1 MFVIPLLRV
10 YTREERKGDI
20 MKINLLGAIVLI
32 GGVASL
38 TAACSG
44 NPLKPQA
51 LNPGFGDGGSS
62 NGSVNLSD
70 PRFVGPALEV
80 CANQPP
86 ATTDENGDV
95 VEAPVAMC
103 DVAAP
108 APEEPA
114 ADEAPAADAAVSDS
128 AASETPLAIK
138 RFHR

>member
-1 MFVIPLLRV
+1 MGDWSLRTARRRNNSCLPRRAACQFPSSLVPLVLRLFVIPLLRV

-70 PRFVGPALEV
+70 P
-80 CANQPP
+80 
-86 ATTDENGDV
+86 
-95 VEAPVAMC
+95 
-103 DVAAP
+103 
-108 APEEPA
+108 
-114 ADEAPAADAAVSDS
+114 
-128 AASETPLAIK
+128 
-138 RFHR
+138 